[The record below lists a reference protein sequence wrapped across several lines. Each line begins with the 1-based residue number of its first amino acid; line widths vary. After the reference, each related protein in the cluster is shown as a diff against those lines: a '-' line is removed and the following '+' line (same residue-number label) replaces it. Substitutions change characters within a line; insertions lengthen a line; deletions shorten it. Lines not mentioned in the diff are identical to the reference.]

1 MLKATQEKKNKLKK
15 MGGIDLNRQTKAG
28 SSSMQGFG
36 LKMFSEEELRDIHYA
51 TLEVLEKT
59 GVKFVA
65 DEALDIFE
73 DAGAIVDRGEK
84 IVKIPPYIVE
94 DAINT
99 APSKIL
105 LAGRDPEN
113 DIVAEGKRV
122 YFTTFG
128 EGIKVIDPF
137 TGEYRD
143 STKEDC
149 ANSALMCDAL
159 EDIDVCLRPLSAN
172 NVPRKIHSLHE
183 LDACLN
189 NVTKPILLGGLN
201 KKITEYLLEMAS
213 AVAGGMDKLRERP
226 LVSIVVCPTSPLQIT
241 EGGCEA
247 IITASRKGVPVN
259 ILSMAMGGASSPVT
273 LGGTLVTHNAEVLA
287 GLVLTQLVNK
297 GVPVIY
303 GSSTT
308 IMDLKKTTASVGAP
322 ELGMINAAVA
332 ALSRYYLLPSWVA
345 GG

>member
-1 MLKATQEKKNKLKK
+1 M
-15 MGGIDLNRQTKAG
+15 NRRGKAG
-28 SSSMQGFG
+28 RKVVNGFG
-36 LKMFSEEELRDIHYA
+36 LQMFTEEELDDIHLA

-59 GVKFVA
+59 GIKLGS

-73 DAGAIVDRGEK
+73 DAGAMVDKSEK
-84 IVKIPPYIVE
+84 IVKIPPHMVE
-94 DAINT
+94 DAIDST
-99 APSKIL
+99 PRKVI
-105 LAGRDPEN
+105 LAGRDSDK
-113 DIVAEGKRV
+113 DIIAEGKRV

-137 TGEYRD
+137 TGEYRK

-159 EDIDVCLRPLSAN
+159 ENIDICLRPLSAHD
-172 NVPRKIHSLHE
+172 VPREIHSLHE
-183 LDACLN
+183 LEACLN
-189 NVTKPILLGGLN
+189 NITKPILLGGLN
-201 KKITEYLLEMAS
+201 EKITEFLIEMAS
-213 AVAGGMDKLRERP
+213 VVVGGKDKLRERP
-226 LVSIVVCPTSPLQIT
+226 IVSIVVCPTSPLQIT

-247 IITASRKGVPVN
+247 IITSARNGIPTNV
-259 ILSMAMGGASSPVT
+259 LSMAMGGASSPVT
-273 LGGTLVTHNAEVLA
+273 LGGTLVTHNAEVLG
-287 GLVLTQLVNK
+287 GLVLTQLVNE
-297 GVPVIY
+297 GAPVIY